1 MVHRI
6 QVFNLLK
13 QCCTGR
19 KDLKKR
25 VFNINN
31 TAFTALVGNK
41 KKMKKET
48 NQTEI
53 KIFLK
58 KTSIIVERSSTVF
71 VETGIT
77 I

>member
-19 KDLKKR
+19 TDLKKR

-31 TAFTALVGNK
+31 TAITALVGNK
-41 KKMKKET
+41 KMKKGT

-53 KIFLK
+53 TNI
-58 KTSIIVERSSTVF
+58 
-71 VETGIT
+71 
-77 I
+77 